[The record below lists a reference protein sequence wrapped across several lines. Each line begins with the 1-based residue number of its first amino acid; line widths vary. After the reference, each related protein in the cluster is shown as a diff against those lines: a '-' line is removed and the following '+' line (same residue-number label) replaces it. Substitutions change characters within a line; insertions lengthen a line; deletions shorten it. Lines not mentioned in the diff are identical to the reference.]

1 MPQDVSTHWNSM
13 YDMLKFALDY
23 WIALDAIAG
32 KRDMK
37 LQKYELKDAEWG
49 IARQLQDILEVC
61 FDSKLLYCLDNSSFS
76 SWNML
81 HSFFLEQHPILQW
94 LSPSWTILIN
104 ILLQVCLTYHSQ
116 RPSVWLLLWASILS
130 ISTIQWLISQK
141 YIELQWVRFQY
152 YFLTTLFWLTHL
164 LVLHPHHKLD
174 YFKKAKWDNK
184 WINMARQ
191 IVWNEFERS
200 YKDCSA
206 ADLTTSNADH
216 NSELK
221 KVCF

>member
-1 MPQDVSTHWNSM
+1 MPWDVSTRWNSM

-23 WIALDAIAG
+23 QIALDDIVG
-32 KRDMK
+32 ERDMK
-37 LQKYELKDAEWG
+37 LWKYELKDAEWD
-49 IARQLQDILEVC
+49 IARQLQDILEVH
-61 FDSKLLYCLDNSSFS
+61 FHSKLLYCLDNSSFS

-104 ILLQVCLTYHSQ
+104 ISLQACLTYHSQ
-116 RPSVWLLLWASILS
+116 CPSVRLLLWASVLS
-130 ISTIQWLISQK
+130 ISTIWWLISQK
-141 YIELQWVRFQY
+141 CIKSQWVRFQY
-152 YFLTTLFWLTHL
+152 YFLTTLFWLTCL
-164 LVLHPHHKLD
+164 LVLHPHHKLN
-174 YFKKAKWDNK
+174 YFKKAKWDNE
-184 WINMARQ
+184 WIDMARQ
-191 IVWNEFERS
+191 IVWDEFECS

-216 NSELK
+216 NSESK